1 MTDVGVQEK
10 GRTRKHPE
18 ASVRARQISSVLDC
32 FLWL

>member
-1 MTDVGVQEK
+1 MTDVGVQK

-32 FLWL
+32 FLLL